1 MTKTL
6 DLLVSNMQERQKFLL
21 DLKGEKPDKR
31 NKAWHLHD
39 ADARD
44 LLLHTYGQVL
54 SKIEI
59 LSELTN
65 MLSSVGNSVNRRLKL
80 RLGEVD
86 SIHLG
91 WFVFISYIDTGI
103 LSIKR
108 KKGKKKN
115 GRLKKH
121 SSYHIQV
128 QDVKALNSVLEA
140 VDTTDKV
147 ELFPSPIKP
156 KHWVVSQFLHDTG
169 YPLIKKAPHEDAV
182 KACKEGGT
190 EYLIE
195 TLNKLGDVGWRIN
208 PFMFD
213 VFKKCKYLNTQKTP
227 FKFQKEVD
235 PKKKASLIIEAEAIE
250 SIAERNKDNAFYHL
264 YNVDFRGRIY
274 PNTAFL
280 HEQSSDNAK
289 GLLLLDEPVELGK
302 EGLYWLMVHTANMFG
317 NDKVSLDDRAQFV
330 QDNWQT
336 FIEYVEDPMAND
348 DWMNADKPFCFLA
361 CCYELYMIDNWVNE
375 CELNVEEFP
384 SNLPIY
390 VDGSNNGVQHLV
402 AMSKDVDV
410 APLVNLVP
418 QDLPGDVYMFIADKV
433 IGNVERDYNKLIEE
447 DSEAEEKFKDI
458 YDEFVKL
465 EQSVNHYSSNS
476 KSDLFSEA
484 MKRRSE
490 FGNLN
495 RHLLTKYA
503 PIYWSKIKE
512 RKIWRKTVKRPVMT
526 LGYGAVQY
534 GMVDMVHDDTRSL
547 NLYLRD
553 KHKAWSAYLGQMI
566 YKTCYAELKGPA
578 AMLRMF
584 ESLGAQENEKDLPI
598 NFRQIV
604 TGLPFV
610 HAYRKGVTKTVKLS
624 YNNTRMELDFTLWAE
639 ATLDKDKQKQ
649 SAPPN
654 IVHSVDAVHLSMYVH
669 DTDYPVTVVHDS
681 FGCHAGNMDKA
692 FVDVRNKFVELYEL
706 NPLEHIFDQMD
717 ALPLI
722 PEKGNLD
729 VKEIIDSDYAFA

>member
-1 MTKTL
+1 MNTL
-6 DLLVSNMQERQKFLL
+6 ENLINNMKERQKFLL
-21 DLKGEKPDKR
+21 DIKGEKPDKR

-39 ADARD
+39 ADARE
-44 LLLHTYGQVL
+44 LLLHTYGHVL

-65 MLSSVGNSVNRRLKL
+65 MLSSVGNSVNRKLKL
-80 RLGEVD
+80 RLNEVD
-86 SIHLG
+86 AIHLG
-91 WFVFISYIDTGI
+91 WFVFISYLDTGI
-103 LSIKR
+103 LSIRRKR
-108 KKGKKKN
+108 SKKKN
-115 GRLKKH
+115 GKLKKH

-128 QDVKALNSVLEA
+128 EDIKALNSVLEE
-140 VDTTDKV
+140 VETEERV
-147 ELFPSPIKP
+147 ELFPSPLKP
-156 KHWVVSQFLHDTG
+156 APWVVSEFIHETG
-169 YPLIKKAPHEDAV
+169 YPLIKKSPHEDAV

-190 EYLIE
+190 EYLVE
-195 TLNKLGDVGWRIN
+195 TLNKLGKVGWRIN

-213 VFKKCKYLNTQKTP
+213 VFKKCKYLVGSKTP

-235 PKKKASLIIEAEAIE
+235 PKKKASLIIEANAIE
-250 SIAERNKDNAFYHL
+250 ALAERNKDNAFYHL

-289 GLLLLDEPVELGK
+289 GLLLLDEPVALGE

-317 NDKVSLDDRAQFV
+317 NDKVSLDDRAKFV

-336 FIEYVEDPMAND
+336 YMDYIVDPMEND
-348 DWMNADKPFCFLA
+348 GWMDADKPLCFLA
-361 CCYELYMIDNWVNE
+361 CCYELYMLQDFI
-375 CELNVEEFP
+375 EEGLGTAEDFP
-384 SNLPIY
+384 SCLPIY
-390 VDGSNNGVQHLV
+390 IDGSNNGVQHLV
-402 AMSKDVDV
+402 AMSKDLEV
-410 APLVNLVP
+410 APLVNLTP
-418 QDLPGDVYMFIADKV
+418 QELPGDVYMFIADKV
-433 IGNVERDYNKLIEE
+433 IENLAKDYKNIVEKDK
-447 DSEAEEKFKDI
+447 DAEENFNTI
-458 YDEFVKL
+458 YNEFVRL
-465 EQSVNHYSSNS
+465 EQSVNHYSINS

-503 PIYWSKIKE
+503 PLYWYKIKD

-584 ESLGAQENEKDLPI
+584 ESLGAQENDKDKPI

-692 FVDVRNKFVELYEL
+692 FVDVRNKFVELYDK
-706 NPLEHIFDQMD
+706 NPLEYIFNQMD
-717 ALPLI
+717 ALQLI

-729 VKEIIDSDYAFA
+729 VSNIIESDFAFA